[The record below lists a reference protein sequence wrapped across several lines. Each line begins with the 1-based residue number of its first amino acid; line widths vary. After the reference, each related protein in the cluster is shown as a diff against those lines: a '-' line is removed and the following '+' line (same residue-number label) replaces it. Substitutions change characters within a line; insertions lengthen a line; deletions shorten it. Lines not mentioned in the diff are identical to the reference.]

1 MIELILI
8 RHGETDINKKQLY
21 CGWNETELNNSGIKE
36 AEQLRDVLSG
46 EKIDVIYSSDLRR
59 SLHTAEIIN
68 SVHSVSVIPSYG
80 LRELNFG
87 QWQDIS
93 CEEIGSLYPE
103 EYKKWSEDWLSY
115 RIPGGESMIDFYD
128 RVTKTSD
135 EIIETNKNSK
145 ILIVTHSGPI
155 RCIMSKYIGENI
167 NTHWHFRVSLGSII
181 RIEFL
186 DGFAILT
193 EIRQRPYCENR

>member
-1 MIELILI
+1 MTELIMI
-8 RHGETDINKKQLY
+8 RHGETDINKKHLY
-21 CGWNETELNNSGIKE
+21 CGWNEAGLNDRGMKE
-36 AEQLRDVLSG
+36 AERLRDVLAE
-46 EKIDVIYSSDLRR
+46 EKIDIIYSSDLRR

-68 SVHSVSVIPSYG
+68 SVHSVSIIPSYG

-93 CEEIGSLYPE
+93 FEEISSLYPE
-103 EYKKWSEDWLSY
+103 EYKKWIENWLSY
-115 RIPGGESMIDFYD
+115 RIPDGESMIDFYE
-128 RVTKTSD
+128 RVTQTSD

-167 NTHWHFRVSLGSII
+167 NTHWHFRVSLGSLT
-181 RIEFL
+181 RIEML

-193 EIRQRPYCENR
+193 EIRQRPE